1 MLATGGSQMLGSA
14 IGNHVL
20 TKVLGEGAMGTVYYA
35 EHAHLGGSSARVY
48 KLLRPEL
55 TTSP

>member
-35 EHAHLGGSSARVY
+35 EHAHPPPAS
-48 KLLRPEL
+48 
-55 TTSP
+55 TSFCGRN